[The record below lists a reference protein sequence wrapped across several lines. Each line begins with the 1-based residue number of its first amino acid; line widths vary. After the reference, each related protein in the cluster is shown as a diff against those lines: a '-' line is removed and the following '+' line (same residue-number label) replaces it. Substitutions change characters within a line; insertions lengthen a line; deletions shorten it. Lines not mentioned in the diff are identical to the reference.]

1 MVMSIKP
8 RRMRI
13 NFEDVPMHWASEP
26 TFSTFINSGSILASS
41 LEPYMN
47 RVMAKA
53 REALPPEKAHV
64 RETIDHFIAQEGHH
78 YRVHAGLNKQLFKV
92 YPRLR
97 EFEEQMKKDMAEAEK
112 SQSLLQNLGWCV
124 AFENV
129 AMYIALL
136 NYNRIDLFKNSKDR
150 RIAIL
155 FLWHTAEE
163 FEHRSA
169 CHDVLGALTNSYALR
184 IKTLVVFSRFF
195 GAWNDRILSYMLEV
209 DRASMTAE
217 ALTRSIQFEKWYKR
231 LLFRSVTLNMAQ
243 IFLPYYDPGRQKA
256 PKLLERALEEFDGMV
271 MMPEPIGPTQQL
283 AVAN

>member
-1 MVMSIKP
+1 MSIKP

-13 NFEDVPMHWASEP
+13 NFENVPMHWAAEP
-26 TFSTFINSGSILASS
+26 TFSTFINSGSILASA

-53 REALPPEKAHV
+53 RKVLPPEKAHV
-64 RETIDHFIAQEGHH
+64 GETIDHFIAQEGHH
-78 YRVHAGLNKQLFKV
+78 YRVHAGLNKQLFAV
-92 YPRLR
+92 YPKLR
-97 EFEEQMKKDMAEAEK
+97 EFEETMKREMAEAEK
-112 SQSLLQNLGWCV
+112 SQSLLDNLGWCV

-169 CHDVLGALTNSYALR
+169 CHDVLDALNGSYLRR
-184 IKTLVVFSRFF
+184 IKALFVFSKFF
-195 GAWNDRILSYMLEV
+195 GDWNDRIVSYMLDV
-209 DRASMTAE
+209 DRASMSSE
-217 ALTRSIQFEKWYKR
+217 EMERSLRFEKWYKR

-243 IFLPYYDPGRQKA
+243 ILLPFYDPGKKKA
-256 PKLLERALEEFDGMV
+256 PPLLERALKEFDGMV
-271 MMPEPIGPTQQL
+271 MMPEPVGPEQDL
-283 AVAN
+283 AVAA

>member
-1 MVMSIKP
+1 MAIKP

-13 NFEDVPMHWASEP
+13 NFEDVPMHWAREP
-26 TFSTFINSGSILASS
+26 TFSTFINSGSILASA

-47 RVMAKA
+47 RIMVKA
-53 REALPPEKAHV
+53 QEKLPPDSAEVSA
-64 RETIDHFIAQEGHH
+64 TIDHFIAQEGHH
-78 YRVHAGLNKQLFKV
+78 YRVHAGLNKQLFKT

-97 EFEEQMKKDMAEAEK
+97 EFEEAIKMEMAAAEK
-112 SQSLLQNLGWCV
+112 SQSLLDNVGWCV

-136 NYNRIDLFKNSKDR
+136 NYNHLDLFKSHDR

-169 CHDVLGALTNSYALR
+169 CHDVMAALTSNYLLR
-184 IKTLVVFSRFF
+184 IKTFFTFLKFF
-195 GAWNDRILSYMLEV
+195 GAWNKKIVSYMLEI
-209 DRASMTAE
+209 DRAAMSSEERERSM
-217 ALTRSIQFEKWYKR
+217 RFERCHRR

-243 IFLPYYDPGRQKA
+243 ILMPFYDPGKKKPPRS
-256 PKLLERALEEFDGMV
+256 LERALEEFDGMV
-271 MMPEPIGPTQQL
+271 LLPEPVGSAQHL
-283 AVAN
+283 AAIS

>member
-1 MVMSIKP
+1 MSIKP

-13 NFEDVPMHWASEP
+13 NFDNVPMHWATEP

-53 REALPPEKAHV
+53 REILPPEKAHV

-97 EFEEQMKKDMAEAEK
+97 EFEEQMKKEMLEAEK
-112 SQSLLQNLGWCV
+112 SQSLLHNLGWCV

-136 NYNRIDLFKNSKDR
+136 NYNRIDLFRNSRDR

-169 CHDVLGALTNSYALR
+169 CHDVLGALSNSYLLR
-184 IKTLVVFSRFF
+184 IKTLFVFSKFF
-195 GAWNDRILSYMLEV
+195 GAWNDKIVSYMLEV
-209 DRASMTAE
+209 DRASMSPE
-217 ALTRSIQFEKWYKR
+217 ELKRSIDFEKWYKG

-243 IFLPYYDPGRQKA
+243 ILLPFYDPGKKKA
-256 PKLLERALEEFDGMV
+256 PPLLERALKEFDGMV
-271 MMPEPIGPTQQL
+271 MMTEPVGPEQDL
-283 AVAN
+283 AVAA

>member
-1 MVMSIKP
+1 MSIKP

-13 NFEDVPMHWASEP
+13 NFENVPMHWADEP
-26 TFSTFINSGSILASS
+26 TFSTFINSGSILASA

-47 RVMAKA
+47 RVMAAA
-53 REALPPEKAHV
+53 RNVLPPEKAHV
-64 RETIDHFIAQEGHH
+64 SETIDHFIAQEGHH

-92 YPRLR
+92 YPKLR
-97 EFEEQMKKDMAEAEK
+97 EFEDQMKKDMAAAEK
-112 SQSLLQNLGWCV
+112 SQSLLENLGWCV

-136 NYNRIDLFKNSKDR
+136 NYNRIDLFAKSKDK

-169 CHDVLGALTNSYALR
+169 CHDVLGALTNSYMLR
-184 IKTLVVFSRFF
+184 IKTLLVFTKFF
-195 GAWNDRILSYMLEV
+195 GAWNEKIVSYMLEV
-209 DRASMTAE
+209 DRASMSSDE
-217 ALTRSIQFEKWYKR
+217 IERSVRFEKWYKR

-243 IFLPYYDPGRQKA
+243 IFLPFYDPGKKKA
-256 PKLLERALEEFDGMV
+256 PAILERALKEFDGMV
-271 MMPEPIGPTQQL
+271 MMTEPVGPEQDL
-283 AVAN
+283 AVAA

>member
-1 MVMSIKP
+1 MSIKP

-13 NFEDVPMHWASEP
+13 NFENVPMHWATEP

-53 REALPPEKAHV
+53 REVLPPEKAHV

-92 YPRLR
+92 YPKLR
-97 EFEEQMKKDMAEAEK
+97 EFEEAMKKDMAEAEK
-112 SQSLLQNLGWCV
+112 SQSLLHNLGWCV

-136 NYNRIDLFKNSKDR
+136 NYNRIDLFRNSRDR

-169 CHDVLGALTNSYALR
+169 CHDVFGALSNSYFLR
-184 IKTLVVFSRFF
+184 IKTLLVFSKFF
-195 GAWNDRILSYMLEV
+195 GAWNDRIVSYMLEV
-209 DRASMTAE
+209 DRASMSPE
-217 ALTRSIQFEKWYKR
+217 ELERSIRFEKWYKR
-231 LLFRSVTLNMAQ
+231 LLFRSVTLNMSQ
-243 IFLPYYDPGRQKA
+243 ILLPFYDPGKKKA
-256 PKLLERALEEFDGMV
+256 PPLLERALKEFDGMV
-271 MMPEPIGPTQQL
+271 MMPEPVGPEQDL
-283 AVAN
+283 AVAA